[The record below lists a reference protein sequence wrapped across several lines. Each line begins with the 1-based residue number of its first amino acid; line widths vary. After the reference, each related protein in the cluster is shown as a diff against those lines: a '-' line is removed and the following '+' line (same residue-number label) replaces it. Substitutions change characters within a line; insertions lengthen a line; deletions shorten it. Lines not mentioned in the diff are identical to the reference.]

1 MIVLLVAIKSFFL
14 SVGKTFGF
22 PNELVDKYIPKET
35 GYAEQIECAVD
46 LERAVEESLH

>member
-1 MIVLLVAIKSFFL
+1 MIVLLVEIKSFFL

-22 PNELVDKYIPKET
+22 PNELVDKYSPKET